1 MRPRAQ
7 LWLVAVLTLVT
18 VALVGFPLVWLLLGA
33 LGVPDAPGVAALRD
47 VFTDGRNC
55 SALLNTALLGAGTAL
70 SSALIGVPLAWLV
83 ARTDLPG
90 KRIIGAG
97 AALAYMLPP
106 YLTALAYI
114 ALAAPR
120 SGYLNR
126 FVVAATGLAHGPFN
140 AFSMA
145 GVTLIVSLHTFPF
158 VYFLVT
164 AALRSVGGSYEESA
178 RILGASQLR
187 AFGTVTLP
195 LVAPAVTS
203 GMVLAATVSTALF
216 GPQAFLGVPARLEFL
231 PTRIYGQLQ
240 TYPPRFADASALAMV
255 LVVLAVLGLVAQR
268 STLRR
273 RSFATIGGKATSVTL
288 LRLGRW
294 RVAALALCTLVLGA
308 AVVLPV
314 GLLAALSISRDWIAG
329 IGPSGWTLANYAYAL
344 FAEPASQRGLA
355 NSVRLALGTATIGT
369 ALGFLIVYADQRTD
383 VRGRAA
389 LDYLTAIPLGLPGI
403 VIALAMLEGW
413 IRVPL
418 PVYGTIWILLL
429 AYLVHFLPR
438 AVRSASAAL
447 AAVDPSLEDAGRI
460 AGASWGRVIRTVSL
474 PLVRP
479 GLLAAW
485 IFVFVPAFGD
495 LSTAI
500 LLYSHGNETLAVA
513 IYHLESLGRL
523 EVVAALA
530 IVGLAVTALVVAIA
544 TWLSGRDLLE
554 SAAP

>member
-1 MRPRAQ
+1 VRSRAHV
-7 LWLVAVLTLVT
+7 WLVAGLTLVT
-18 VALVGFPLVWLLLGA
+18 AALVGFPLMWLLLGS
-33 LGVPDAPGVAALRD
+33 LGIPDAPGLAALRD
-47 VFTDGRNC
+47 AFADGRNR
-55 SALLNTALLGAGTAL
+55 SALLNTVVLGAGTAVV
-70 SSALIGVPLAWLV
+70 SALLGVPLAWLV
-83 ARTDLPG
+83 ARTDMPG
-90 KRIIGAG
+90 KRVVGAG

-126 FVVAATGLAHGPFN
+126 FVVAASGLSHGPFN

-145 GVTLIVSLHTFPF
+145 GVIVVVSLHTFPF
-158 VYFLVT
+158 VYFLTT

-178 RILGASQLR
+178 RILGASHLR
-187 AFGTVTLP
+187 AVCTVTLP
-195 LVAPAVTS
+195 LVAPAVTA

-255 LVVLAVLGLVAQR
+255 LVVLAVLGLAVQR

-273 RSFATIGGKATSVTL
+273 GSFATIGGKATAAPI
-288 LRLGRW
+288 LRLRRW
-294 RVAALALCTLVLGA
+294 RLAALVLCAAVLGA
-308 AVVLPV
+308 AVALPV
-314 GLLAALSISRDWIAG
+314 GLLAALSLSRDWIATL
-329 IGPSGWTLANYAYAL
+329 GPSGWTLANYAYAL

-369 ALGFLIVYADQRTD
+369 ALGFLIAYADRRTE

-389 LDYLTAIPLGLPGI
+389 LDYFTAIPLGLPGI
-403 VIALAMLEGW
+403 VIALGMLEGW

-447 AAVDPSLEDAGRI
+447 AQVDPSLEEAGRI
-460 AGASWGRVIRTVSL
+460 TGAGWGRVMRTVSL

-500 LLYSHGNETLAVA
+500 LLYSQGNETLAVA

-544 TWLSGRDLLE
+544 TRLSGRNLLE
-554 SAAP
+554 SAAS

>member
-7 LWLVAVLTLVT
+7 FWLVATVTLVA

-33 LGVPDAPGVAALRD
+33 LGVPDAPGIAALRD
-47 VFTDGRNC
+47 VFADSRNRA
-55 SALLNTALLGAGTAL
+55 ALLNTALLGAGTAVTSVL
-70 SSALIGVPLAWLV
+70 LGVPLAWLV
-83 ARTDLPG
+83 ARTDVPG
-90 KRIIGAG
+90 KRVIGAG

-126 FVVAATGLAHGPFN
+126 LIVTASGIAHGPFN

-145 GVTLIVSLHTFPF
+145 GVIVIVSLHTFPF
-158 VYFLVT
+158 VYFLVV

-187 AFGTVTLP
+187 ALSTVTLP
-195 LVAPAVTS
+195 LVAPAVTG

-216 GPQAFLGVPARLEFL
+216 GPQAFLGVPARLDFL

-268 STLRR
+268 SMLRR
-273 RSFATIGGKATSVTL
+273 RSFATIGGKATAVTL
-288 LRLGRW
+288 LRLGRL
-294 RVAALALCTLVLGA
+294 RVAALAFCAVVIGA

-314 GLLAALSISRDWIAG
+314 GLLAAVSLSRDWIVG

-355 NSVRLALGTATIGT
+355 NSIRLALGTATIGT

-429 AYLVHFLPR
+429 AYLVHFLAR

-447 AAVDPSLEDAGRI
+447 ALVDPSLEDAGRI
-460 AGASWGRVIRTVSL
+460 AGAGWGGVIRTVTI

-500 LLYSHGNETLAVA
+500 LLYSQGNETLAVA

-530 IVGLAVTALVVAIA
+530 IVGLGVTALVVAVA
-544 TWLSGRDLLE
+544 TRLSGRNLLE
-554 SAAP
+554 SAGP